1 MADEKT
7 REFGDDFDAKVV
19 LSSGIETKLTE
30 DVGTEKQFDI
40 VEVDCGVDCEREPT
54 VNCLELIGVKDVLVT
69 AIVDE
74 VVSSW
79 KEVEESSAHD
89 IVLGA
94 EAG

>member
-1 MADEKT
+1 MADEET

-30 DVGTEKQFDI
+30 DVGTDKQFDI
-40 VEVDCGVDCEREPT
+40 VEVDCGVDGEREPR
-54 VNCLELIGVKDVLVT
+54 VKCLEVIGVKDVLVS
-69 AIVDE
+69 AIADE

-79 KEVEESSAHD
+79 KEVEESSALD
-89 IVLGA
+89 VVLGA